1 MQKYLFYHSLNE
13 LEDTL
18 KDDVSPR
25 FILEMVAGK
34 HELCFLRHADVASK
48 SPKCLFKN
56 EMLDT

>member
-1 MQKYLFYHSLNE
+1 MFYHSLNE

-18 KDDVSPR
+18 KGDVSPR

-48 SPKCLFKN
+48 TPKCLFKN